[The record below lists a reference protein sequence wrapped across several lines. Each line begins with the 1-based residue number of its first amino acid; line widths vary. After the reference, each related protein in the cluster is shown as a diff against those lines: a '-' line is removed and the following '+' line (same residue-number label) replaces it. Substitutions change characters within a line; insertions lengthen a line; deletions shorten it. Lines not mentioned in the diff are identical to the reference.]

1 MKFSFKNIYKLNSED
16 TLPKVFKCSFCVW
29 VQMGGVRR
37 KKKSLFCS
45 ESQCRCCSAAEGS
58 PQSLFSTFH
67 RGNAQTVGSSTAQPE
82 TLMLQQTN

>member
-29 VQMGGVRR
+29 VQMEGVRR

-45 ESQCRCCSAAEGS
+45 ESQCRCCSAAELS
-58 PQSLFSTFH
+58 TEEMHKQSGARLHSQ
-67 RGNAQTVGSSTAQPE
+67 RR
-82 TLMLQQTN
+82 